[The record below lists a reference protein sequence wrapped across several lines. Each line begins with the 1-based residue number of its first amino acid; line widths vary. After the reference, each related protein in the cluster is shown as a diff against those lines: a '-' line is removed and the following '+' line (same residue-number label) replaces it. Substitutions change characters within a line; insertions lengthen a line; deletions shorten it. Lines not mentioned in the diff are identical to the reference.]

1 MATYLDHRVA
11 ATVSTTDATVTTCG
25 SYTLPDETIIIV
37 RAYVVG
43 RTTAGVA
50 ANYIRAAGAQREAAA
65 GAALVG
71 AVDVTGWFHTGEDA
85 GAALWDCTLDV
96 SGNDIRC
103 RVTGAAAT
111 TIAWRAL
118 LEILVLTP

>member
-1 MATYLDHRVA
+1 MATKLDHRVP
-11 ATVSTTDATVTTCG
+11 ATVTTTDATVTTCG
-25 SYTLPDETIIIV
+25 SYTLADETIV
-37 RAYVVG
+37 LARAYVVG
-43 RTTAGVA
+43 RTTGGVA
-50 ANYIRAAGAQREAAA
+50 ANYIRTAGAQREGGA

-96 SGNDIRC
+96 NTNDIRV